1 MTLAPGSRLGVY
13 EVTELIGHGGMG
25 AVYRAHD
32 ARLGRDVAIKVLPE
46 AFSADP
52 DRVAR
57 FEREAR
63 ALASL
68 NHPHIGAIYGL
79 EETPGRAG
87 ATVTA
92 LVLELVDGPSLADRI
107 VPGPLPLPE
116 ALRVAREI
124 ADALEAAHERGVVH
138 RDLKPANIKL
148 TAEGSVKVLDFG
160 LAKLVGA
167 HDSDISPSQTM
178 SETLAGAILGTPR
191 YMSPEQ
197 ARGQAIDKRTDIW
210 SFGCVLYEM
219 LTGRSPFPGETS
231 SDTIAAIL
239 NHEPDWRGLPEATPA
254 QVRTLLRRCLEKDS
268 RQRLRDIGDARIE
281 LDALIAQ
288 RTSFPL
294 DKASAE
300 ERGHA
305 ARQHTWLRALVL
317 ASALVASIA
326 VAFAV
331 ATWNRSSPAPP
342 ASAVHMT
349 ALLPPGVTVTR
360 GPGMVLS
367 LALSPDG
374 KTLVI
379 AGTDANGQ
387 RLYQRTLDRADA
399 TPLEGTDGALS
410 PFFSPDGQW
419 IGFFADRY
427 LKRVPARGGTAIDIT
442 AAPGYPGG
450 ASWGID
456 DRIVFASGHQ
466 SPLRVVPANGGSPE
480 TLTTPD
486 GGQGHR
492 FPDLLPDGR
501 VVLFSD
507 GSQISALDLT
517 SRRRIDLGP
526 GTAPRYV
533 SSGHLI
539 FRRGT
544 SILATPFDPA
554 RVELTG
560 PVVPVVDDVAIER
573 GAGGPPH
580 LAVSSSGSMAYV
592 PAARSY
598 ALALIEP
605 DGTERLLTEDLLL
618 ENPQFSPNGRRL
630 VVTRTRRAG
639 EASDLWVY
647 DIESATPPFRLTLE
661 GGRAPVWTPDGAS
674 ITYSVPLPSEQA
686 GLYTKSA
693 DGRGDAR
700 QLLPLK
706 RFHWLVGWTPQH
718 VLAYGTMD
726 EPVDGVSR
734 SSILAVQGTGTRYVV
749 GPGDTWGG
757 RLSPDGRRLVY
768 YSLDSG
774 YFEIYVTEFPDT
786 GARWLIAEGTDPAW
800 SPDGSEIY
808 YRSGSRLMAARIDL
822 ASGVRVLSR
831 RVVFEPFMPPLY
843 DDYAIHPNGRTLAV
857 VRPVGDARG
866 REIAWVLNWLD
877 ELPRLTRQ

>member
-1 MTLAPGSRLGVY
+1 MTLAPGTRLGVY

-32 ARLGRDVAIKVLPE
+32 TRLGRDVAIKVLPD
-46 AFSADP
+46 AFRADP

-79 EETPGRAG
+79 EETPGRADT
-87 ATVTA
+87 TVTA

-107 VPGPLPLPE
+107 VAGPLPLPE

-148 TAEGSVKVLDFG
+148 TSEGSAKVLDFG

-167 HDSDISPSQTM
+167 HDSDLTPSQTM

-219 LTGRSPFPGETS
+219 LTGHFPFPGETP
-231 SDTIAAIL
+231 SDTIGAIL
-239 NHEPDWRGLPEATPA
+239 NHQPDWRVLPETMPA
-254 QVRTLLRRCLEKDS
+254 QVRTLLRRCLEKDP

-281 LDALIAQ
+281 LDTVITQ
-288 RTSFPL
+288 RTSSPPE
-294 DKASAE
+294 KASAE
-300 ERGHA
+300 EGGRA
-305 ARQHTWLRALVL
+305 ARRHAWMRALVL
-317 ASALVASIA
+317 TSALVALIA
-326 VAFAV
+326 VTVAV
-331 ATWNRSSPAPP
+331 ATWIRTSSAPP

-349 ALLPPGVTVTR
+349 ALLPTGVSVTR

-399 TPLEGTDGALS
+399 TPLEGTEGALS

-419 IGFFADRY
+419 IGFFADRH

-456 DRIVFASGHQ
+456 DRIVFASGHL
-466 SPLRVVPANGGSPE
+466 SPLRVVPANGGRAE
-480 TLTTPD
+480 NLTTPD

-492 FPDLLPDGR
+492 FPDFLPNGR

-507 GSQISALDLT
+507 GNQISALEMA

-526 GTAPRYV
+526 GTAPRY
-533 SSGHLI
+533 
-539 FRRGT
+539 
-544 SILATPFDPA
+544 
-554 RVELTG
+554 
-560 PVVPVVDDVAIER
+560 
-573 GAGGPPH
+573 
-580 LAVSSSGSMAYV
+580 
-592 PAARSY
+592 
-598 ALALIEP
+598 
-605 DGTERLLTEDLLL
+605 
-618 ENPQFSPNGRRL
+618 
-630 VVTRTRRAG
+630 
-639 EASDLWVY
+639 
-647 DIESATPPFRLTLE
+647 ATPPFRLTLD
-661 GGRAPVWTPDGAS
+661 GGRAPVWTPDGES
-674 ITYSVPLPSEQA
+674 ITYSVPVPNEQA
-686 GLYTKSA
+686 GLYTRSA
-693 DGRGDAR
+693 DGRGSAR
-700 QLLPLK
+700 QLLPLT
-706 RFHWLVGWTPQH
+706 RFHWLVGWTPQQ

-734 SSILAVQGTGTRYVV
+734 SSILAVQGTGSRYVV

-768 YSLDSG
+768 YTLDSG

-808 YRSGSRLMAARIDL
+808 YRSGSRLMTARIDT

-831 RVVFEPFMPPLY
+831 RVAFEPFIPPLY

-866 REIAWVLNWLD
+866 REVAWVLNWRE
-877 ELPRLTRQ
+877 ELQRLTQP